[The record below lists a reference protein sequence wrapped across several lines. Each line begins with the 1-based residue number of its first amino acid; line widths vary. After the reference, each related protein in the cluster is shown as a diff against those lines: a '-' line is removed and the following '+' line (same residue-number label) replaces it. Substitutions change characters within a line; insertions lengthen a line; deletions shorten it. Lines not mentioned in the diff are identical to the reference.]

1 MKKSLL
7 SIVFVSLFVFSAGFA
22 FGQCTPDPLVTD
34 PEGNGEMVPDTIEAQ
49 ENVPLNLTLT
59 IICPD
64 TASVGSSGHITIDH
78 IVVKSLLNKPAWLSY
93 ACNPSN
99 CELPAGE
106 AKCVLATGTPP
117 LGSAGYTSITV
128 LVDVYSLILGTP
140 VCVTC
145 PTNPDGYDSGMP
157 LVVHVSPAASVEENT
172 HSTFGVIEPQ
182 PNPFNSTMKLGC
194 YTETPQTVSLRVF
207 DMVGSEVYSENLN
220 TNAGENYFNFNG
232 GNLND
237 GVYFYS
243 IKDASNRVITEKFIK
258 SR

>member
-7 SIVFVSLFVFSAGFA
+7 YFVFVSLFVFSAGFA
-22 FGQCTPDPLVTD
+22 FGQCTPGPLTD
-34 PEGNGEMVPDTIEAQ
+34 PEGNGEMDPDTIEAQ

-78 IVVKSLLNKPAWLSY
+78 IVVRSLLNKPAWLSY
-93 ACNPSN
+93 VCNPSN

-128 LVDVYSLILGTP
+128 LVDVYALIVGTP

-145 PTNPDGYDSGMP
+145 ATNPDGYDSGMP
-157 LVVHVSPAASVEENT
+157 LVVHVSPAASVTEHNYNA
-172 HSTFGVIEPQ
+172 FGIIEPQ
-182 PNPFNSTMKLGC
+182 PNPFNSTTKLGC
-194 YTETPQTVSLRVF
+194 FTETPQTVKLRVYN
-207 DMVGSEVYSENLN
+207 MVGGEVYSEDLN

-232 GNLND
+232 NNLND

-243 IKDASNRVITEKFIK
+243 ITDENKRVITEKFIK